1 MQKLIDWLK
10 SLDPKKRKQLI
21 LAAILVGLLFGVL
34 LSNNAAPQAPEA
46 VPCEID
52 R

>member
-21 LAAILVGLLFGVL
+21 LAAILVGFLFGSKKQAGRFL
-34 LSNNAAPQAPEA
+34 PQ
-46 VPCEID
+46 VN
-52 R
+52 